1 MPFGPRNRAMPPNS
15 QFRTFS
21 FQLRK
26 TTHIGFYFIIIFNRI
41 NAKMNTLFSKR
52 FNLQIFPQSSPQNFL
67 SHFPPLSKKIP
78 HHFHPF
84 PRKFPCTAKTLT
96 FCSVT
101 ASESLSCGGWDDP
114 RFIGDP
120 INPGESNQLH
130 NFLNKLGISD
140 KKYVFVYL
148 LGFFC
153 ALAISR
159 VKVSSIIAIPGCV
172 IVFALGFS
180 IGFFNG
186 GKMSLDGNKRLH
198 QDQIFGGFVE
208 RLRNLVD
215 FLNGVDV
222 EIGNLKKGVRKGIEY
237 NQITVEDLQSFDK
250 RLESMNFS
258 ALNARKVIEGCIESL
273 SIEGQEMER
282 NFNQKSSKR
291 KKEPGKYGFDFSQ
304 IAAGLFQTKSGS
316 KSSKMKDHGES
327 ELMDTKMNGPKQG
340 NILTSNFDM
349 NLDGISGTSRH
360 SFDDDT
366 IRQDK
371 VGEAFGKAGR
381 TNVVSDGN
389 FDFSEMDSNTV
400 KSVFNREEYS
410 YQTSRVQFLR
420 NQQLSHRMSH
430 PSKFESWV
438 SDDGLVDSMDFS
450 FSMEQSKTEASSLYE
465 KEVEKFEGVSSHFG
479 GKENEEESYR
489 NFLGEEMRNHEKES
503 FMDRDEASNECEFG
517 HSPSSAGSVDLQFN
531 KYLTE
536 AKFLVKEAKDCLR
549 RQGSDRHAEDAF
561 YKSAILLS
569 KAIDIRPMS
578 LLAVGQLGNTYL
590 LHGELKLRISRDLRA
605 LLTDAVS
612 VNKHTKIRDDL
623 DDMVPRKDK
632 ITSYLV
638 NVCEECE
645 ELLIKAG
652 RQYRFALS
660 IDGNDVR
667 ALYNWGIAL
676 SLRAQL
682 IADIGP
688 GAARDAD
695 KVFLA
700 AIDKFDAM
708 MSRGNVYAPDAL
720 FRWATALQHRSRL
733 RPRTSREKV
742 KLLQQAQRL
751 YKDALHM
758 DSDNLQAQKALSSC
772 ISELKYW
779 YR

>member
-1 MPFGPRNRAMPPNS
+1 
-15 QFRTFS
+15 
-21 FQLRK
+21 
-26 TTHIGFYFIIIFNRI
+26 
-41 NAKMNTLFSKR
+41 MNTLFSKR
-52 FNLQIFPQSSPQNFL
+52 FNLQNFPQISPQNFL
-67 SHFPPLSKKIP
+67 YHFPPLPKKTP
-78 HHFHPF
+78 HHIHPF
-84 PRKFPCTAKTLT
+84 PRKFTAKTLT
-96 FCSVT
+96 LCSVT

-114 RFIGDP
+114 RLISDP

-130 NFLNKLGISD
+130 NFLNSLGIND

-148 LGFFC
+148 LGFVC

-159 VKVSSIIAIPGCV
+159 VKVSSIIVIPGCV

-180 IGFFNG
+180 MGFVNG
-186 GKMSLDGNKRLH
+186 GKMSLDNNKKLP
-198 QDQIFGGFVE
+198 QDQILRGFAE
-208 RLRNLVD
+208 KFRNLVN
-215 FLNGVDV
+215 FLNGFDV
-222 EIGNLKKGVRKGIEY
+222 EIGNLKKGVRKGIEF
-237 NQITVEDLQSFDK
+237 NQITVDDLQGFEK
-250 RLESMNFS
+250 ILESMKFS
-258 ALNARKVIEGCIESL
+258 ALNVRKVTEGCIESL
-273 SIEGQEMER
+273 SIESQEMER
-282 NFNQKSSKR
+282 NFSQKSSKK
-291 KKEPGKYGFDFSQ
+291 KKEPGKNGFDFSR
-304 IAAGLFQTKSGS
+304 IAAGLFQMKPDL
-316 KSSKMKDHGES
+316 KSSKMKDYGEI
-327 ELMDTKMNGPKQG
+327 ELMDTKMNDSKQG
-340 NILTSNFDM
+340 NILTSATKERHSSSPFDM

-360 SFDDDT
+360 SSDNDA

-371 VGEAFGKAGR
+371 VGGTFGKAGK
-381 TNVVSDGN
+381 TNVISDEDVN
-389 FDFSEMDSNTV
+389 FSEMDSNTV
-400 KSVFNREEYS
+400 NSVFNREEYS
-410 YQTSRVQFLR
+410 YQTSRVQFMR
-420 NQQLSHRMSH
+420 NHRVSHRTSH
-430 PSKFESWV
+430 PSEFESWA
-438 SDDGLVDSMDFS
+438 SDDGLVDSMDFNVN
-450 FSMEQSKTEASSLYE
+450 MEQTKTEVSSLHE
-465 KEVEKFEGVSSHFG
+465 QNVENLEGISSHCG
-479 GKENEEESYR
+479 GKENDEDTYR
-489 NFLGEEMRNHEKES
+489 QFLSEEMRNHEKEP
-503 FMDRDEASNECEFG
+503 FMDSDEASNECEFG
-517 HSPSSAGSVDLQFN
+517 SSPSSVGSIDLQFN

-536 AKFLVKEAKDCLR
+536 ANFLVKEVKECLR
-549 RQGSDRHAEDAF
+549 RQASDRHAEDAL

-590 LHGELKLRISRDLRA
+590 LHGELKLRISKDLRA
-605 LLTDAVS
+605 LLTDTVS
-612 VNKHTKIRDDL
+612 VYKQTKIRDGL

-632 ITSYLV
+632 LTSYLV

-652 RQYRFALS
+652 RQYRLALS

-708 MSRGNVYAPDAL
+708 MSRGTVYAPDAL

-751 YKDALHM
+751 YQDALHM
-758 DSDNLQAQKALSSC
+758 DSDNLQAREALSSC

>member
-1 MPFGPRNRAMPPNS
+1 
-15 QFRTFS
+15 
-21 FQLRK
+21 
-26 TTHIGFYFIIIFNRI
+26 
-41 NAKMNTLFSKR
+41 MNTLIAKKLNLHIFQQFS
-52 FNLQIFPQSSPQNFL
+52 PSYSSI
-67 SHFPPLSKKIP
+67 SKKTSYHIY
-78 HHFHPF
+78 PF
-84 PRKFPCTAKTLT
+84 PRKFPCTTKTLT

-101 ASESLSCGGWDDP
+101 AFESLSCGGWDDP
-114 RFIGDP
+114 RFIDDP

-130 NFLNKLGISD
+130 NFLNKLGVND
-140 KKYVFVYL
+140 KKFVFVYL
-148 LGFFC
+148 LGFVC

-180 IGFFNG
+180 IGVFNG

-198 QDQIFGGFVE
+198 QDQIFRGFVE
-208 RLRNLVD
+208 KLRELVA
-215 FLNGVDV
+215 FLNGFDV
-222 EIGNLKKGVRKGIEY
+222 EIGNLKKGVRKGIVY

-250 RLESMNFS
+250 SLESVNFS

-273 SIEGQEMER
+273 SFEGQEFER
-282 NFNQKSSKR
+282 NISQKSSKK

-327 ELMDTKMNGPKQG
+327 ELMDTKMSGSKQG
-340 NILTSNFDM
+340 NILNSATKERRLNSSFDM
-349 NLDGISGTSRH
+349 NLDGISGTSMH
-360 SFDDDT
+360 SFDDGT
-366 IRQDK
+366 TRQDK
-371 VGEAFGKAGR
+371 VDE
-381 TNVVSDGN
+381 N
-389 FDFSEMDSNTV
+389 FNFSEMDSNTV

-410 YQTSRVQFLR
+410 YQTSRVQFMR
-420 NQQLSHRMSH
+420 NQQVPHRTSH
-430 PSKFESWV
+430 PSKFESWA

-450 FSMEQSKTEASSLYE
+450 VNMEQTKTEASLLHE
-465 KEVEKFEGVSSHFG
+465 NNVENLEGISSHFG
-479 GKENEEESYR
+479 EKENDEDTYR
-489 NFLGEEMRNHEKES
+489 HFVGEEMRDHENEPS
-503 FMDRDEASNECEFG
+503 MARNEASNECEFDY
-517 HSPSSAGSVDLQFN
+517 SPSSAGSIDLQFN
-531 KYLTE
+531 TYLTE
-536 AKFLVKEAKDCLR
+536 ANFLVKEAKDCLR
-549 RQGSDRHAEDAF
+549 RQDSERHAENAF
-561 YKSAILLS
+561 YESAILLS

-590 LHGELKLRISRDLRA
+590 LHGELKLRITRDLRA
-605 LLTDAVS
+605 LLTDSVS
-612 VNKHTKIRDDL
+612 VNKRTKIRDAL
-623 DDMVPRKDK
+623 DDTVPRKDK
-632 ITSYLV
+632 LTSYLV

-652 RQYRFALS
+652 RQYRLAVS

-751 YKDALHM
+751 YKDALQM

>member
-1 MPFGPRNRAMPPNS
+1 
-15 QFRTFS
+15 
-21 FQLRK
+21 
-26 TTHIGFYFIIIFNRI
+26 
-41 NAKMNTLFSKR
+41 MNTLITKR
-52 FNLQIFPQSSPQNFL
+52 FNIQIFPQFSPQNFL
-67 SHFPPLSKKIP
+67 FHFPPLSKKTP
-78 HHFHPF
+78 HHIHPF
-84 PRKFPCTAKTLT
+84 PRKSPFTSKTLNL
-96 FCSVT
+96 CSVT
-101 ASESLSCGGWDDP
+101 AYESLSCGGWDDP
-114 RFIGDP
+114 SFIGDP
-120 INPGESNQLH
+120 INPGESNQLSS
-130 NFLNKLGISD
+130 FLNKLGIND
-140 KKYVFVYL
+140 KKFVFVYL
-148 LGFFC
+148 LGFVC

-172 IVFALGFS
+172 IVFAVGFF
-180 IGFFNG
+180 IGVFNG
-186 GKMSLDGNKRLH
+186 GGKMNLDGNVKRLH
-198 QDQIFGGFVE
+198 QDQIFKDFNE
-208 RLRNLVD
+208 KLRSLVD
-215 FLNGVDV
+215 FLDGVDV
-222 EIGNLKKGVRKGIEY
+222 EIGNLKKGVREGIEC
-237 NQITVEDLQSFDK
+237 NQITVDDLHSFGK
-250 RLESMNFS
+250 SLESMNFC
-258 ALNARKVIEGCIESL
+258 AVNARKVIGGCIESL
-273 SIEGQEMER
+273 SIESQEMER
-282 NFNQKSSKR
+282 RVGQKLSKR

-304 IAAGLFQTKSGS
+304 IAAGLFHTKSDL
-316 KSSKMKDHGES
+316 KSSKMKENGES
-327 ELMDTKMNGPKQG
+327 ELIDTKMNVSKEG
-340 NILTSNFDM
+340 NILSSDTKERRLNFDM
-349 NLDGISGTSRH
+349 NLDGV
-360 SFDDDT
+360 
-366 IRQDK
+366 RQDR
-371 VGEAFGKAGR
+371 VGETFGKASR
-381 TNVVSDGN
+381 TNGVSDGN
-389 FDFSEMDSNTV
+389 INFPEMDGNTV

-410 YQTSRVQFLR
+410 YQTRRVQFMR
-420 NQQLSHRMSH
+420 NQQVSHRMSNI
-430 PSKFESWV
+430 SEFESWA

-450 FSMEQSKTEASSLYE
+450 VTEASSLHE
-465 KEVEKFEGVSSHFG
+465 KEVENLEGISSHFG
-479 GKENEEESYR
+479 GKENDEETYKH
-489 NFLGEEMRNHEKES
+489 FLGDEMRNYEKEPS
-503 FMDRDEASNECEFG
+503 MVRDEASNEFEFSP
-517 HSPSSAGSVDLQFN
+517 SPSSAGSIDLQFN

-536 AKFLVKEAKDCLR
+536 ANFLVKEAKDCLR
-549 RQGSDRHAEDAF
+549 RQAGDKHAENAF
-561 YKSAILLS
+561 YESAILLS

-605 LLTDAVS
+605 LLSDAVS
-612 VNKHTKIRDDL
+612 VNKRPKIRDGL
-623 DDMVPRKDK
+623 DDKVPREDK

-645 ELLIKAG
+645 DLLINAG
-652 RQYRFALS
+652 RQYRLALS

-676 SLRAQL
+676 SLRGQL

>member
-1 MPFGPRNRAMPPNS
+1 
-15 QFRTFS
+15 
-21 FQLRK
+21 
-26 TTHIGFYFIIIFNRI
+26 
-41 NAKMNTLFSKR
+41 MNTLITKR
-52 FNLQIFPQSSPQNFL
+52 FNLQIFPQNFL
-67 SHFPPLSKKIP
+67 FHFPQLSKKTP
-78 HHFHPF
+78 HNTHPF
-84 PRKFPCTAKTLT
+84 PRKFPCTAKNLTL
-96 FCSVT
+96 CSVT
-101 ASESLSCGGWDDP
+101 ASESLSCSGWDDP
-114 RFIGDP
+114 SFIGDP
-120 INPGESNQLH
+120 ISPGESNQLH
-130 NFLNKLGISD
+130 NFLNKLGIND

-148 LGFFC
+148 LGFVC

-180 IGFFNG
+180 IGVFNG
-186 GKMSLDGNKRLH
+186 GKMNLDGNKRLH
-198 QDQIFGGFVE
+198 QDQIFKDFIE
-208 RLRNLVD
+208 KLRVLVD
-215 FLNGVDV
+215 FLSGVDV
-222 EIGNLKKGVRKGIEY
+222 EIGNLKKGVGKGIEC
-237 NQITVEDLQSFDK
+237 NQITVNDLQSFEK
-250 RLESMNFS
+250 SLESMNFS

-273 SIEGQEMER
+273 SIEGQEMGGKIS
-282 NFNQKSSKR
+282 QKSSKK
-291 KKEPGKYGFDFSQ
+291 KKEPGKYGFDFFQ

-316 KSSKMKDHGES
+316 KSSKMKDHGET
-327 ELMDTKMNGPKQG
+327 ELMDRKMNGSKQG
-340 NILTSNFDM
+340 NILSSATKERHLNFDM
-349 NLDGISGTSRH
+349 DLDGFSGTSRH
-360 SFDDDT
+360 SFDDDA
-366 IRQDK
+366 IGQDR
-371 VGEAFGKAGR
+371 VGETSGKASR
-381 TNVVSDGN
+381 MNVVSDGN
-389 FDFSEMDSNTV
+389 FNFSEMDSNTV

-410 YQTSRVQFLR
+410 YQTSRVQFMR
-420 NQQLSHRMSH
+420 NQQVSHRMSH
-430 PSKFESWV
+430 PSKFESWA
-438 SDDGLVDSMDFS
+438 SDDGLADSIDFS
-450 FSMEQSKTEASSLYE
+450 VSMEQSKTEASTLHE
-465 KEVEKFEGVSSHFG
+465 KEVGNFEGVRSHFG
-479 GKENEEESYR
+479 GKENDEDTYR
-489 NFLGEEMRNHEKES
+489 HFLGEEMRNHEKEPS
-503 FMDRDEASNECEFG
+503 MARDEASNEFEFG
-517 HSPSSAGSVDLQFN
+517 HSPSSTGSIDLQFN

-536 AKFLVKEAKDCLR
+536 ANFLVQEAKDCLR
-549 RQGSDRHAEDAF
+549 RQDGDKHAENAF
-561 YKSAILLS
+561 YESAVLLS

-612 VNKHTKIRDDL
+612 VSKRTKIRDAL
-623 DDMVPRKDK
+623 DDMVPREEK

-660 IDGNDVR
+660 IDGNDMR

-708 MSRGNVYAPDAL
+708 ISRGNVYAPDAL

>member
-1 MPFGPRNRAMPPNS
+1 
-15 QFRTFS
+15 
-21 FQLRK
+21 
-26 TTHIGFYFIIIFNRI
+26 
-41 NAKMNTLFSKR
+41 MNTLISKR
-52 FNLQIFPQSSPQNFL
+52 LNLHNFL
-67 SHFPPLSKKIP
+67 QFSPPLSKKSP
-78 HHFHPF
+78 HHIHPL

-96 FCSVT
+96 FCSAT
-101 ASESLSCGGWDDP
+101 SSDSLSCGGWDDP
-114 RFIGDP
+114 IFIDDP

-130 NFLNKLGISD
+130 NFLNKLGIND
-140 KKYVFVYL
+140 KKYVCVYL
-148 LGFFC
+148 LGFVC
-153 ALAISR
+153 ALAVSR

-172 IVFALGFS
+172 IVLALGFS
-180 IGFFNG
+180 IGVFNG
-186 GKMSLDGNKRLH
+186 GKMSLDGNRKLH
-198 QDQIFGGFVE
+198 QDQIFRGFVE
-208 RLRNLVD
+208 KLRVLVD
-215 FLNGVDV
+215 FLEGFDVD
-222 EIGNLKKGVRKGIEY
+222 IGNLKKGVRKGIEY
-237 NQITVEDLQSFDK
+237 NQITVNDLQSFEK
-250 RLESMNFS
+250 SLESMNFN

-282 NFNQKSSKR
+282 NFSQKSSKR

-304 IAAGLFQTKSGS
+304 IAAGLFQTKSGLR
-316 KSSKMKDHGES
+316 SSKMKDHGES
-327 ELMDTKMNGPKQG
+327 DLMDTKMNGSKQG
-340 NILTSNFDM
+340 NILTSATKERRSNSSFDM
-349 NLDGISGTSRH
+349 NLDGISGTSMH

-371 VGEAFGKAGR
+371 VGETFGKANR
-381 TNVVSDGN
+381 MNVVSDEN
-389 FDFSEMDSNTV
+389 FSFSEMDSNTV
-400 KSVFNREEYS
+400 KSVFNREEFS
-410 YQTSRVQFLR
+410 YQTSRVQFMR
-420 NQQLSHRMSH
+420 NQRVSHRMSH
-430 PSKFESWV
+430 PSKFESWA
-438 SDDGLVDSMDFS
+438 SDDGLVDSLDFNVN
-450 FSMEQSKTEASSLYE
+450 MEQTETEASSLHE
-465 KEVEKFEGVSSHFG
+465 KNVENLEGISSHFG
-479 GKENEEESYR
+479 GKENDEDTYR
-489 NFLGEEMRNHEKES
+489 HLLDEEMRNHEKEPTIV
-503 FMDRDEASNECEFG
+503 RDEASNEFEFA
-517 HSPSSAGSVDLQFN
+517 HSPSSAGSIDLQFN

-536 AKFLVKEAKDCLR
+536 ANFLVKEATDCLR

-561 YKSAILLS
+561 YESAILLS

-590 LHGELKLRISRDLRA
+590 LHGELKLRISRDLRV
-605 LLTDAVS
+605 LLTDDVS
-612 VNKHTKIRDDL
+612 VNKRTKIRDEL
-623 DDMVPRKDK
+623 DDTVPREDK

-638 NVCEECE
+638 NVCEGCE

-652 RQYRFALS
+652 RQYRLALS

-708 MSRGNVYAPDAL
+708 MSRGNAYAPDAL

-751 YKDALHM
+751 YKDSLHM

>member
-1 MPFGPRNRAMPPNS
+1 
-15 QFRTFS
+15 
-21 FQLRK
+21 
-26 TTHIGFYFIIIFNRI
+26 
-41 NAKMNTLFSKR
+41 MNTLIAKR
-52 FNLQIFPQSSPQNFL
+52 LNLQIFPQFSTQNFL
-67 SHFPPLSKKIP
+67 FHFPPLSKKTP
-78 HHFHPF
+78 HHIHPF
-84 PRKFPCTAKTLT
+84 PRKFPFTSKTLT
-96 FCSVT
+96 LCSVT
-101 ASESLSCGGWDDP
+101 AYESLSCGGWDDP
-114 RFIGDP
+114 SFIYDP
-120 INPGESNQLH
+120 INPGESSQLH
-130 NFLNKLGISD
+130 NFLYKLGIND
-140 KKYVFVYL
+140 KKFVFVYL
-148 LGFFC
+148 LGFVC

-159 VKVSSIIAIPGCV
+159 VKVSSIIAIPGCA

-180 IGFFNG
+180 IGAFNG

-198 QDQIFGGFVE
+198 QDQIFKDFIEKLSYLG
-208 RLRNLVD
+208 D
-215 FLNGVDV
+215 FLNGFDV
-222 EIGNLKKGVRKGIEY
+222 EIGNLKKGVRGGIEY
-237 NQITVEDLQSFDK
+237 NQITVEDLKSFEK
-250 RLESMNFS
+250 SLESMSFS
-258 ALNARKVIEGCIESL
+258 AVNARKVIEGCIESL
-273 SIEGQEMER
+273 SIEGQEMEKEFSR
-282 NFNQKSSKR
+282 KSGKR
-291 KKEPGKYGFDFSQ
+291 KKQPGKYGFDFSQ
-304 IAAGLFQTKSGS
+304 IAARLFQTKSDL

-327 ELMDTKMNGPKQG
+327 ELMDTKMNGSKQG
-340 NILTSNFDM
+340 NILSSATIERHSNFDM

-371 VGEAFGKAGR
+371 LDETFGKASR
-381 TNVVSDGN
+381 MNVVSDGN
-389 FDFSEMDSNTV
+389 FNFSEMDGDTV

-410 YQTSRVQFLR
+410 YQTSRVQFMR
-420 NQQLSHRMSH
+420 NQQVSHRMSH
-430 PSKFESWV
+430 PSKFESWA

-450 FSMEQSKTEASSLYE
+450 ISMEQSKTEASSLHE
-465 KEVEKFEGVSSHFG
+465 KEVENFEGVSSHFG
-479 GKENEEESYR
+479 GKENDEDTYR
-489 NFLGEEMRNHEKES
+489 HFLGEEMRNHEKES
-503 FMDRDEASNECEFG
+503 SMARDEASNEFEFG
-517 HSPSSAGSVDLQFN
+517 HSPSSAGSIDLQFN

-536 AKFLVKEAKDCLR
+536 ANFLVKEAKDCLR
-549 RQGSDRHAEDAF
+549 RQASDKHAENAF
-561 YKSAILLS
+561 YESAILLS

-612 VNKHTKIRDDL
+612 VNKRTKIRGAL
-623 DDMVPRKDK
+623 DDTVPREEK

-652 RQYRFALS
+652 RQYRLALS

-676 SLRAQL
+676 SLRGQL

-742 KLLQQAQRL
+742 QLLQQAQRL

-758 DSDNLQAQKALSSC
+758 DSDNHQAQKALSSC

>member
-1 MPFGPRNRAMPPNS
+1 
-15 QFRTFS
+15 
-21 FQLRK
+21 
-26 TTHIGFYFIIIFNRI
+26 
-41 NAKMNTLFSKR
+41 MNTLISKR
-52 FNLQIFPQSSPQNFL
+52 FYLQIFPQNFL
-67 SHFPPLSKKIP
+67 FHFPQLSKKTP
-78 HHFHPF
+78 HNTNPF
-84 PRKFPCTAKTLT
+84 PRKFSYTAKTLT
-96 FCSVT
+96 LCSVT

-114 RFIGDP
+114 SFIGDP

-130 NFLNKLGISD
+130 SFLNKLGIND
-140 KKYVFVYL
+140 KKFVFVYL
-148 LGFFC
+148 LGFVC

-180 IGFFNG
+180 IGVFNG
-186 GKMSLDGNKRLH
+186 GKMNLDGNKRLH
-198 QDQIFGGFVE
+198 QDQIFKDFIE
-208 RLRNLVD
+208 KLRVLVD
-215 FLNGVDV
+215 FLSGVDV
-222 EIGNLKKGVRKGIEY
+222 EIGNLKKGVGKGIEC
-237 NQITVEDLQSFDK
+237 NQITVNDLQSFEK
-250 RLESMNFS
+250 SLESMNFS

-273 SIEGQEMER
+273 SIEGQEIGGKIS
-282 NFNQKSSKR
+282 QKSSKK
-291 KKEPGKYGFDFSQ
+291 KKEPGKYGFDFFQ

-316 KSSKMKDHGES
+316 KSSKMKDHGET
-327 ELMDTKMNGPKQG
+327 ELMDRKMNGSKQG
-340 NILTSNFDM
+340 NILSSATKERHLNFDM
-349 NLDGISGTSRH
+349 DLDGHSGTSRR
-360 SFDDDT
+360 SFDDDA
-366 IRQDK
+366 IRQDR
-371 VGEAFGKAGR
+371 VGETFGKASR
-381 TNVVSDGN
+381 MNVVSDGN
-389 FDFSEMDSNTV
+389 FNFSEMDSNTV

-410 YQTSRVQFLR
+410 YQTSRVQFR
-420 NQQLSHRMSH
+420 SNQQVSHRMSH
-430 PSKFESWV
+430 PSKFESWA
-438 SDDGLVDSMDFS
+438 SDDGLADSIDFS
-450 FSMEQSKTEASSLYE
+450 ISMEQSKAEASSLHE
-465 KEVEKFEGVSSHFG
+465 KEVENFEGVRSHFG
-479 GKENEEESYR
+479 GKENDEDTYR
-489 NFLGEEMRNHEKES
+489 HFLGEEMRNHEKEPS
-503 FMDRDEASNECEFG
+503 MDRDEASNEFEFG
-517 HSPSSAGSVDLQFN
+517 HSPSSAGSIDLQFN

-536 AKFLVKEAKDCLR
+536 ANFLVQEAKDCLR
-549 RQGSDRHAEDAF
+549 RQDGDKHAENAF
-561 YKSAILLS
+561 YESAILLS

-612 VNKHTKIRDDL
+612 LNKRAKIRDAL
-623 DDMVPRKDK
+623 DDTVPREDK

-645 ELLIKAG
+645 ELLVKAG

-660 IDGNDVR
+660 IDGNDMR

-676 SLRAQL
+676 SLRGQL

-708 MSRGNVYAPDAL
+708 ISRGNVYAPDAL

>member
-1 MPFGPRNRAMPPNS
+1 
-15 QFRTFS
+15 
-21 FQLRK
+21 
-26 TTHIGFYFIIIFNRI
+26 
-41 NAKMNTLFSKR
+41 MNTLITKR
-52 FNLQIFPQSSPQNFL
+52 FNLQIFPQNFL
-67 SHFPPLSKKIP
+67 FHFPQLSKKTP
-78 HHFHPF
+78 HNTHPF

-96 FCSVT
+96 LCSVT
-101 ASESLSCGGWDDP
+101 ASESLSCGGWDDSS
-114 RFIGDP
+114 FIGDP
-120 INPGESNQLH
+120 ISPGESNQLH
-130 NFLNKLGISD
+130 NFLNKLGIND

-148 LGFFC
+148 LGFVC

-180 IGFFNG
+180 FGVFNG
-186 GKMSLDGNKRLH
+186 GKMNLDGNKRLN
-198 QDQIFGGFVE
+198 QDQIFKDFTEKQKV
-208 RLRNLVD
+208 LVD
-215 FLNGVDV
+215 FLSGVDV

-237 NQITVEDLQSFDK
+237 NQITVNDLRSFEK
-250 RLESMNFS
+250 NLESMNFS
-258 ALNARKVIEGCIESL
+258 AVNARKVMEGCIESL
-273 SIEGQEMER
+273 SIEGQEMWGKIS
-282 NFNQKSSKR
+282 QKSSK
-291 KKEPGKYGFDFSQ
+291 KKEPGKYGFDFFQ
-304 IAAGLFQTKSGS
+304 IAAGLFKTNSGLKSC
-316 KSSKMKDHGES
+316 KMKDHGDT
-327 ELMDTKMNGPKQG
+327 ELMDRKMDGSKQG
-340 NILTSNFDM
+340 NILSSATKEKRLNFDM
-349 NLDGISGTSRH
+349 DLDGISGTSRH
-360 SFDDDT
+360 SFDDDA
-366 IRQDK
+366 IGQDR
-371 VGEAFGKAGR
+371 VGETSGKASR
-381 TNVVSDGN
+381 MNVVSDAN
-389 FDFSEMDSNTV
+389 FNFSEMDSNTV

-410 YQTSRVQFLR
+410 YQTSRVQFMR
-420 NQQLSHRMSH
+420 NQQVSHRMSH
-430 PSKFESWV
+430 PSKFESWG
-438 SDDGLVDSMDFS
+438 SDDCLADSIDFS
-450 FSMEQSKTEASSLYE
+450 VSMEQSKTEASSLHE
-465 KEVEKFEGVSSHFG
+465 KEVGNFEGVKSHFG
-479 GKENEEESYR
+479 GKENDEDTYR
-489 NFLGEEMRNHEKES
+489 HFLGEEMRNHEKEPS
-503 FMDRDEASNECEFG
+503 MARDEASYEFEFG
-517 HSPSSAGSVDLQFN
+517 HSPSSTGSIDLQFN

-536 AKFLVKEAKDCLR
+536 ANFLVQEAKDCLR
-549 RQGSDRHAEDAF
+549 RQDGYKHAEDAF
-561 YKSAILLS
+561 YESAVLLS

-590 LHGELKLRISRDLRA
+590 LHGEHKLRISRDLRA

-612 VNKHTKIRDDL
+612 VSKRTKICDAL
-623 DDMVPRKDK
+623 DDMVSREEK

-660 IDGNDVR
+660 IDGNDMR

-676 SLRAQL
+676 SLRGQL

-708 MSRGNVYAPDAL
+708 ISRGNVYAPDAL